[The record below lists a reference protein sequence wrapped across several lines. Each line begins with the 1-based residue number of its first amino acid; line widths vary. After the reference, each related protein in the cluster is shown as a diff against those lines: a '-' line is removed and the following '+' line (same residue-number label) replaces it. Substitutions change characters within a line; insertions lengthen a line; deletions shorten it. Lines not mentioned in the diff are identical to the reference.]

1 MVYAM
6 NGDAIKMKS
15 LKKQKGLSLIEL
27 MVAMV
32 LGVLLLMALT
42 TLFIT
47 ANESS
52 KRRSTSENLDEV
64 ARQVMERLNYDL
76 HEAGYLDP
84 FSSASAAK
92 SAFDLE
98 DPHVLAIYARQ
109 KDNLTGNLKE
119 ATTLGKFTNGKVV
132 PLLGC
137 NGEFSGS
144 SRPSLIELA
153 TCINT
158 TLQVRQSIQIGYQT
172 VAPDNLKNQEIK
184 NKNKTAHSPSLAS
197 KGQEFDSLSGAGRD
211 CIGRKVGDPNG
222 LVVNRYSV
230 RIDNGIGSFG
240 CSSSASTGSE
250 AGGPWQGIIEGV
262 EEMTFRYLIT
272 PANNTPA
279 GETVNISESTSG
291 REVLKYLSASKV
303 EEEDLKWA
311 SVVGVEVCLIVAVE
325 PMDGTKEASFAKVQP
340 SVPTCARQAG
350 VNAITA
356 EAPFSADKARAGGD
370 SRLYKR
376 YVQVISMPNSLYIP

>member
-144 SRPSLIELA
+144 SRPSLTELA

-184 NKNKTAHSPSLAS
+184 NKNKTAPSPSLAS

-230 RIDNGIGSFG
+230 RIDSGIGSFG

-356 EAPFSADKARAGGD
+356 EAPFSADKARTEGD

>member
-184 NKNKTAHSPSLAS
+184 NKNNTAPSPSLAS

>member
-144 SRPSLIELA
+144 SRPSLTELA

-158 TLQVRQSIQIGYQT
+158 TPQVRQSIQIGYQT

-184 NKNKTAHSPSLAS
+184 NKNKTAPSPSLAS

-262 EEMTFRYLIT
+262 EEMTFLYLIT
-272 PANNTPA
+272 PANDTPA
-279 GETVNISESTSG
+279 GETINMNKSTSG
-291 REVLKYLSASKV
+291 REVLKYLPASKV

>member
-1 MVYAM
+1 
-6 NGDAIKMKS
+6 MKFI
-15 LKKQKGLSLIEL
+15 KKQKGLSLIEL
-27 MVAMV
+27 MVAMG

-47 ANESS
+47 ANETS

-132 PLLGC
+132 PLIGC

-144 SRPSLIELA
+144 SRPSLTELA

-158 TLQVRQSIQIGYQT
+158 TPQVRQSIQIGYQT

-184 NKNKTAHSPSLAS
+184 NKNKTAPSPSLAS

>member
-1 MVYAM
+1 M

-144 SRPSLIELA
+144 SRPSLTELA

-184 NKNKTAHSPSLAS
+184 NKNKTAPSPSLAS

-240 CSSSASTGSE
+240 CSSNASTGSE

>member
-47 ANESS
+47 ANETS

-144 SRPSLIELA
+144 SRPSLTELA

-184 NKNKTAHSPSLAS
+184 NKNKTAPSPSLAS

>member
-144 SRPSLIELA
+144 SRPSLTELA

-184 NKNKTAHSPSLAS
+184 NKNKTAPSPSLAS

-240 CSSSASTGSE
+240 CSSNASTGSE

>member
-1 MVYAM
+1 
-6 NGDAIKMKS
+6 MKFI
-15 LKKQKGLSLIEL
+15 KKQKGLSLIEL
-27 MVAMV
+27 MVAMG

-144 SRPSLIELA
+144 SRPSLTELA

-184 NKNKTAHSPSLAS
+184 NKNKTAPSPSLAS

>member
-1 MVYAM
+1 
-6 NGDAIKMKS
+6 MKS
-15 LKKQKGLSLIEL
+15 INKQKGLSLIEL
-27 MVAMV
+27 MVAMG

-119 ATTLGKFTNGKVV
+119 ATTLGKFTNGQVV

-137 NGEFSGS
+137 NGEFKDPP
-144 SRPSLIELA
+144 RPSLTELA
-153 TCINT
+153 TCRDT
-158 TLQVRQSIQIGYQT
+158 TLQVRQSIQMGYQT
-172 VAPDNLKNQEIK
+172 VAPDNLDKQNIKDK
-184 NKNKTAHSPSLAS
+184 NKKAPSPSLTS
-197 KGQEFDSLSGAGRD
+197 KKQEGDSFSGAGKD
-211 CIGRKVGDPNG
+211 CIGRDVGDSRG
-222 LVVNRYSV
+222 LIVNRYSV
-230 RIDNGIGSFG
+230 RVDKGIGSLG
-240 CSSSASTGSE
+240 CSSSATNSEGVASGS
-250 AGGPWQGIIEGV
+250 WQAIVEGV

-279 GETVNISESTSG
+279 GETVNMSESTSG
-291 REVLKYLSASKV
+291 REVLKYLPASKV

-356 EAPFSADKARAGGD
+356 EAPFSADEARKRGD

>member
-1 MVYAM
+1 
-6 NGDAIKMKS
+6 
-15 LKKQKGLSLIEL
+15 

-144 SRPSLIELA
+144 SRPSLTELA

-184 NKNKTAHSPSLAS
+184 NKNKTAPSPSLAS

>member
-144 SRPSLIELA
+144 SRPSLTELA

-172 VAPDNLKNQEIK
+172 IAPDNLKNQEIK
-184 NKNKTAHSPSLAS
+184 NKNKTAPSPSLAS

>member
-1 MVYAM
+1 
-6 NGDAIKMKS
+6 MKS
-15 LKKQKGLSLIEL
+15 INKQKGLSLIEL
-27 MVAMV
+27 MVAMG

-119 ATTLGKFTNGKVV
+119 ATTLGKFTNGQVV

-137 NGEFSGS
+137 NGEFRDPP
-144 SRPSLIELA
+144 RPSLTELA

-184 NKNKTAHSPSLAS
+184 NKNKTAPSPSLAS

>member
-1 MVYAM
+1 MVYVM

-27 MVAMV
+27 MLAMV

-144 SRPSLIELA
+144 SRPSLTELA

-158 TLQVRQSIQIGYQT
+158 TPQVRQSIQIGYQT

-184 NKNKTAHSPSLAS
+184 NKNKTAPSPSLAS

-230 RIDNGIGSFG
+230 RIDNGIGSCG

>member
-1 MVYAM
+1 
-6 NGDAIKMKS
+6 MKS
-15 LKKQKGLSLIEL
+15 IKKQKGLSLIEL
-27 MVAMV
+27 MVAMG

-144 SRPSLIELA
+144 SRPSLTELA

-158 TLQVRQSIQIGYQT
+158 TPQVRQSIQIGYQT

-184 NKNKTAHSPSLAS
+184 NKNKTAPSPSLAS

-279 GETVNISESTSG
+279 GETVNISESSSG

>member
-144 SRPSLIELA
+144 SRPSLTELA

-184 NKNKTAHSPSLAS
+184 NKNKTAPSPSLAS

-240 CSSSASTGSE
+240 CSSNASTGSE

-291 REVLKYLSASKV
+291 REVLKYLPASKV

>member
-184 NKNKTAHSPSLAS
+184 NKNKTAPSPSLAS

>member
-144 SRPSLIELA
+144 SRPSLTELA

-184 NKNKTAHSPSLAS
+184 NKNKTAPSPSLAS

-303 EEEDLKWA
+303 EGEDLKWA

>member
-144 SRPSLIELA
+144 SRPSLTELA

-184 NKNKTAHSPSLAS
+184 NKNKTAPSPSLAS

-340 SVPTCARQAG
+340 SVPTCARRAG

>member
-6 NGDAIKMKS
+6 NGGSMKIIS
-15 LKKQKGLSLIEL
+15 IKKQKGLSLIEL
-27 MVAMV
+27 MVAMG

-119 ATTLGKFTNGKVV
+119 ATTLGKFTNGRVV

-137 NGEFSGS
+137 NGEFSGAS
-144 SRPSLIELA
+144 QPSLTELA
-153 TCINT
+153 TCNGT
-158 TLQVRQSIQIGYQT
+158 NLQVRQSIQIGYQT
-172 VAPDNLKNQEIK
+172 VAPDNLQNQSIPDGK
-184 NKNKTAHSPSLAS
+184 KAPSPSLTS
-197 KGQEFDSLSGAGRD
+197 KTQENNSLSGAGRD
-211 CIGRKVGDPNG
+211 CIGRKVGDAAG

-230 RIDNGIGSFG
+230 RIDNGKGSFG
-240 CSSSASTGSE
+240 CSSSAGD
-250 AGGPWQGIIEGV
+250 WQGIIEGV

-272 PANNTPA
+272 PANDTPA
-279 GETVNISESTSG
+279 GETVNMSKSTSG
-291 REVLKYLSASKV
+291 LEVIKYLPASKV
-303 EEEDLKWA
+303 EDEELKWA
-311 SVVGVEVCLIVAVE
+311 SVVGVEACVIVAVE
-325 PMDGTKEASFAKVQP
+325 PMDGTSEGSFGEIQP
-340 SVPTCARQAG
+340 NIPTCARQAG
-350 VNAITA
+350 LNATA
-356 EAPFSADKARAGGD
+356 ADASFAENRPRPAGD
-370 SRLYKR
+370 FRLYKR
-376 YVQVISMPNSLYIP
+376 YVQIISMPNSLYIPE

>member
-144 SRPSLIELA
+144 SRPSLTELA

-158 TLQVRQSIQIGYQT
+158 TPQVRQSIQIGYQT
-172 VAPDNLKNQEIK
+172 VAPDNLKDQEIK
-184 NKNKTAHSPSLAS
+184 NKNKTAPSPSLAS

-211 CIGRKVGDPNG
+211 CIGRKVGDANG

-250 AGGPWQGIIEGV
+250 AGSPWQGIIEGV

>member
-1 MVYAM
+1 MVYVM

-144 SRPSLIELA
+144 SRPSLTELA

-184 NKNKTAHSPSLAS
+184 NKNKTAPSPSLAS

>member
-52 KRRSTSENLDEV
+52 KRRSTSENLDEE

-144 SRPSLIELA
+144 SRPSLTELA

-184 NKNKTAHSPSLAS
+184 NKNKTAPSPSLAS

>member
-6 NGDAIKMKS
+6 NGGSMKIIS
-15 LKKQKGLSLIEL
+15 IKKQKGLSLIEL
-27 MVAMV
+27 MVAMG

-119 ATTLGKFTNGKVV
+119 ATTLGKFTNGRVV

-137 NGEFSGS
+137 NGEFSGAS
-144 SRPSLIELA
+144 QPSLTELA
-153 TCINT
+153 TCNGT
-158 TLQVRQSIQIGYQT
+158 NLQVRQSIQIGYQT
-172 VAPDNLKNQEIK
+172 VAPDNLQNQSISDGK
-184 NKNKTAHSPSLAS
+184 KAPSPSLTS
-197 KGQEFDSLSGAGRD
+197 KTQENNSLSGAGRD
-211 CIGRKVGDPNG
+211 CIGRKVGDAAG

-230 RIDNGIGSFG
+230 RIDNGKGSFG
-240 CSSSASTGSE
+240 CSSSAGD
-250 AGGPWQGIIEGV
+250 WQGIIEGV

-272 PANNTPA
+272 PANDTPA
-279 GETVNISESTSG
+279 GETVNMSKSTSG
-291 REVLKYLSASKV
+291 LEVIKYLPASKV
-303 EEEDLKWA
+303 EDEELKWA

-356 EAPFSADKARAGGD
+356 EAPFSADKARTRGD

>member
-144 SRPSLIELA
+144 SRPSLTELA

-184 NKNKTAHSPSLAS
+184 NKNKTAPSPSLAS

>member
-144 SRPSLIELA
+144 SRPSLTELA

-184 NKNKTAHSPSLAS
+184 NKNKTAPSPSLAS

-356 EAPFSADKARAGGD
+356 EAPFAADKARAGGD

>member
-15 LKKQKGLSLIEL
+15 LKKQKGLSLIEH
-27 MVAMV
+27 MVAIV

-144 SRPSLIELA
+144 SRPSLTELA

-158 TLQVRQSIQIGYQT
+158 TPQVRQSIQIGYQT
-172 VAPDNLKNQEIK
+172 VAPDNLKDQEIK
-184 NKNKTAHSPSLAS
+184 NKNKTAPSPSLAS

-211 CIGRKVGDPNG
+211 CIGRKVGDANG

>member
-1 MVYAM
+1 
-6 NGDAIKMKS
+6 MKFI
-15 LKKQKGLSLIEL
+15 KKQKGLSLIEL
-27 MVAMV
+27 MVAMG

-47 ANESS
+47 ANETS

-144 SRPSLIELA
+144 SRPSLTELA

-158 TLQVRQSIQIGYQT
+158 TPQVRQSIQIGYQT
-172 VAPDNLKNQEIK
+172 VAPDNLKDQEIK
-184 NKNKTAHSPSLAS
+184 NKNKTAPSPSLAS

-211 CIGRKVGDPNG
+211 CIGRKVGDANG

>member
-1 MVYAM
+1 M

-144 SRPSLIELA
+144 SRPSLTELA

-184 NKNKTAHSPSLAS
+184 NKNKTAPSPSLAS

-340 SVPTCARQAG
+340 SVPTCARRAG

>member
-1 MVYAM
+1 M

-144 SRPSLIELA
+144 SRPSLTELA

-184 NKNKTAHSPSLAS
+184 NKNKTAPSPSLAS

>member
-1 MVYAM
+1 
-6 NGDAIKMKS
+6 MKFI
-15 LKKQKGLSLIEL
+15 KKQKGLSLIEL
-27 MVAMV
+27 MVAMG

-47 ANESS
+47 ANETS

-132 PLLGC
+132 PLIGC

-144 SRPSLIELA
+144 SRPSLTELA
-153 TCINT
+153 TCNNT
-158 TLQVRQSIQIGYQT
+158 TLQVRQSIQVGYQT
-172 VAPDNLKNQEIK
+172 VAPDNLKNQELRDETK
-184 NKNKTAHSPSLAS
+184 KRPSPSLTS
-197 KGQEFDSLSGAGRD
+197 KEQESTSLSGAGRD
-211 CIGRKVGDPNG
+211 CIGRKVEDANG

-230 RIDNGIGSFG
+230 RIDKGIGSFG
-240 CSSSASTGSE
+240 CSSSASADTD
-250 AGGPWQGIIEGV
+250 GGKWQGIIEGV

-272 PANNTPA
+272 PANDTPA
-279 GETVNISESTSG
+279 GETINMNKSTSG
-291 REVLKYLSASKV
+291 REVLKYLPASKV